1 MRSANRVVAV
11 VVAIASLLALTA
23 TSAPAQP
30 RKKGEHRAHPNA
42 TGPSAGAPTS
52 PATSKSSEATPLPVK
67 TMESI
72 LQAKG
77 SVSNEVLSVGID
89 RSDIPNV
96 QVHGVPIKPSFE
108 INGDLTFQPVG
119 ANSAFFNGD
128 IPVKPSEI
136 NPVIDAI
143 INNGLTFQAEHQHLY
158 DFEPMVWFIHMR
170 GRGNPLRLA
179 SAVHSVLKATST
191 PLPQEPPSHPTTPL
205 DKSRLKRIL
214 HGYEAQVGEDG
225 VVTVF
230 VARRNPIKIDGVVV
244 KPETNIATNVAF
256 EPLNSQGTEAA
267 AVPDFAMEASEI
279 NPVMTVMRNQGW
291 DIGCLYNQET
301 DEHPQLYFSHQLKTG
316 DPYQLAEEIRKG
328 LNQTNAQ

>member
-1 MRSANRVVAV
+1 MKSGNRLVILVATLGALVGGPVV
-11 VVAIASLLALTA
+11 TA
-23 TSAPAQP
+23 TAHA
-30 RKKGEHRAHPNA
+30 RKKTESTANHPG
-42 TGPSAGAPTS
+42 GPPAAAPDS
-52 PATSKSSEATPLPVK
+52 HKSSEATPLPVK

-96 QVHGVPIKPSFE
+96 QVHGIPIKPSFE
-108 INGDLTFQPVG
+108 INGDLSFQPIG
-119 ANSAFFNGD
+119 NGSAFFNGD

-143 INNGLTFQAEHQHLY
+143 INNGLSFQAEHQHLY

-170 GRGNPLRLA
+170 GKGDPLRLA

-191 PLPQEPPSHPTTPL
+191 PLPQEPPAHPSTPL
-205 DKSRLKRIL
+205 NKGKLKRIL

-230 VARRNPIKIDGVVV
+230 VARRNPIKIEGVHV
-244 KPETNIATNVAF
+244 KPQTNIANNIAF
-256 EPLNSQGTEAA
+256 EPLNAQGTEAA

-301 DEHPQLYFSHQLKTG
+301 DEHPQLFFSHQLKTR

-328 LNQTNAQ
+328 LNQTNAE